1 MSKRNKI
8 IVSIVGI
15 TIVLLALLGI
25 TYAYYLTRIE
35 GNTNTNS
42 ISITTA
48 DLKLKYAD
56 GNGEIVRTAIMPGD
70 EITKTFSVENTGD
83 DKVTGYVI
91 VIENVIN
98 ELTRKEDLTYSIYC
112 KLDNGTSCGES
123 LNNRYPKTSSISIIY
138 SNDIDKNVKH
148 NYELVVNYIYLDT
161 INQSDDMGKR
171 VSGKINIY
179 DAKADALNPFKTGVS
194 ATDNTNLAYTI
205 IENARLGKNRTN
217 LTGTPL
223 SGVATSISGKQFDTT
238 VTETANQSMTP
249 SSTYVA
255 YYWTYGDGYTVD
267 EKNGIT
273 LTGVKTCKYS
283 ACYSNLVGK
292 YLISNYASSNSNTT
306 DVPETTKGLTTI
318 YRIDTVGASATSK
331 VTLTKIESKKIDIEE
346 SILTSALDD
355 HGTSYYFRGN
365 VQNNYVNF
373 AGMCWR
379 IVRIAG
385 DGSTKLILEDAYTTC
400 DDTVDN
406 DGTGT
411 TDYAYT
417 GNWNI
422 GGGAYGYDYD
432 EYVTYK
438 LNYLNPENTGM
449 ALAFKNYQ
457 TTLAKKIDSSI
468 GETPTLE
475 QVNNTL
481 ASKLKAG
488 DWCLDDSAYSDT
500 MGTNR
505 ITDLTPYYSGHT
517 SFYYGAY
524 TRIYNQKTATLK
536 CNGRVLNDF
545 NDNGE
550 SSTPMYVATLTA
562 DEIVYAGADSN
573 YSANYNYYLMN
584 EYSSYSYD
592 EETGA
597 EKDGYYWWSLSP
609 YDFGGVDRAFLVS
622 HYGDL
627 GDNFVGGYFSFRPAV
642 TLLSGTTFAQGG
654 NGTKSQPY
662 EIG

>member
-1 MSKRNKI
+1 MSKKNAI

-15 TIVLLALLGI
+15 LVVFLALLGL

-42 ISITTA
+42 FSITTA

-56 GNGEIVRTAIMPGD
+56 GNGLIEATGVMPGD
-70 EITKTFSVENTGD
+70 EVTKTFSVENTGEN
-83 DKVTGYVI
+83 KVTGYVI
-91 VIENVIN
+91 VIENIIN

-123 LNNRYPKTSSISIIY
+123 LNNRYPNTSSIAIIY
-138 SNDIDKNVKH
+138 SNDIDIDVKH

-161 INQSDDMGKR
+161 INQSDDMGKTFG
-171 VSGKINIY
+171 GKINIY
-179 DAKADALNPFKTGVS
+179 DAKADVLNPFKTGVS

-205 IENARLGKNRTN
+205 IENARLGKNGTN

-223 SGVATSISGKQFDTT
+223 SGVATSISGKQYNTT

-249 SSTYVA
+249 SSTYAA
-255 YYWTYGDGYTVD
+255 YYWTYGDGYIVD

-283 ACYSNLVGK
+283 ECYSKLTGK
-292 YLISNYASSNSNTT
+292 YLISNSYYYVGNSI
-306 DVPETTKGLTTI
+306 DVVKPTKGLTTI
-318 YRIDTVGASATSK
+318 YRIDTAGTSATSK
-331 VTLTKIESKKIDIEE
+331 VTLTKITITQKDIEE
-346 SILTSALDD
+346 SILTATQDD
-355 HGTSYYFRGN
+355 YGTSYYFRGN
-365 VQNNYVNF
+365 VENNYVNF

-379 IVRIAG
+379 IVRVQG
-385 DGSTKLILEDAYTTC
+385 DGSIKLILEDGAYEC
-400 DDTVDN
+400 DN
-406 DGTGT
+406 
-411 TDYAYT
+411 ASFT

-422 GGGAYGYDYD
+422 GSGVYGYDEDDYGN
-432 EYVTYK
+432 YK

-457 TTLAKKIDSSI
+457 TTLAKKIDSTI
-468 GETPTLE
+468 GETPTSE
-475 QVNNTL
+475 QVSNTL
-481 ASKLKAG
+481 ASKLKVG

-500 MGTNR
+500 MGINR
-505 ITDLTPYYSGHT
+505 ITDLTPYYSNHN

-524 TRIYNQKTATLK
+524 TRIYGEKTATLK

-562 DEIVYAGADSN
+562 DEITFAGADSN
-573 YSANYNYYLMN
+573 YSENYNYYLMN
-584 EYSSYSYD
+584 TY
-592 EETGA
+592 A
-597 EKDGYYWWSLSP
+597 KDNYLPRWALSP
-609 YDFGGVDRAFLVS
+609 SRFDYD
-622 HYGDL
+622 YGDYAFIL
-627 GDNFVGGYFSFRPAV
+627 LNDGDLADDYYVTNYCSFRPAV
-642 TLLSGTTFAQGG
+642 TLLSGTTFVQGG